1 MSRWFKCD
9 LQVATPAWDFKR
21 PTDWAGDLDHPDSA
35 MRAQNREAFADLY
48 MAALKQRGIEV
59 IALADHHTGAWIEVM
74 AAAGRRAGVF
84 VFPGVEVTTGT
95 GSDGVHLLLIG
106 DLNKTERD
114 IEILLARTCGFD
126 EDSPPLNPSTG
137 RPAPSPR
144 TIKEILDDLP
154 PGWLAVAPHAFN
166 DNGIASKKTV
176 QGTARWQALHHDN
189 LSAIDVGDIS
199 SNRADR
205 AWNQRFRTRDLDD
218 FPCLERLAFVS
229 TSDAYSVDRLGM
241 RFTWIRMAEPSMEG
255 LRQAF
260 LDYDARI
267 ICDWDERL
275 GRYPERNPN
284 LVTHPWLESVALGG
298 TLGNSRRG
306 LNLEFSPGL
315 NVLIGGRGAGKST
328 VVSAIRRI
336 YGDTTSLPDKVKTD
350 LDEFNRRIFAEAEL
364 AAIHHLPVSGETQTA
379 QWSASLGRTTH
390 RGSTTTLT
398 SFPVRVF
405 SQKELYERVT
415 PDSDDPYTAS
425 RHLLSLIDEAL
436 DASGD
441 GRRTDFMTE
450 LTKAENACHLLV
462 TQHLQMEQELQ
473 QRTELHARVNEL
485 ARQVA
490 HLDNPATQE
499 RRRANEAVLNEH
511 ERLEA
516 TAGELERS
524 IDEIRNAVER
534 ALPAAESAGQ
544 DNPHRE
550 LLVTIRSNLRN
561 ALLTALSESASR
573 TADARLSRREGDWA
587 ARVQQ
592 ARDDDTEYQAELSEL
607 GVDPEQYFALREEL
621 TTVRQRLDALE
632 ALAEQSRGHTTLIA
646 NSWQALALV
655 HGRRT
660 QRRLRFIDD
669 VGTRSKTLRFHLIP
683 LSDWLG
689 WARTIR
695 EILNL
700 RSDGYIEEVRALA
713 RWLWTGPAA
722 SREERLELWRTALI
736 SNHYTAL
743 LGRINEDTAERI
755 RPAWW
760 SKLGKLDRIVRIRVA
775 TTVADDVLTMRFLKN
790 NGDPERDGDWHDV
803 LHGSPGQR
811 SAAMLSFVL
820 HQGTEPLILDQPE
833 DDLDTTLISELIV
846 TQLRE
851 SRWKRQLIVITHNPN
866 IPVLG
871 NADRIIVLESAEDCI
886 RVKATGRPH
895 VGPID
900 LPEVRVDVQNVME
913 GGVHAFI
920 RRGQQ
925 YSNEVSSYRQA
936 VAQLMSRSSQ
946 SAGHTPPGSGP
957 QQV

>member
-21 PTDWAGDLDHPDSA
+21 PTDWAGDLDHPDPA
-35 MRAQNREAFADLY
+35 MRAQHREAFADLY

-74 AAAGRRAGVF
+74 AAAGRRAGIV

-106 DLNKTERD
+106 DLDKTERD

-126 EDSPPLNPSTG
+126 EDSPALNPSTG
-137 RPAPSPR
+137 KPAPAPR

-176 QGTARWQALHHDN
+176 QGTTRWQALHHDN

-199 SNRADR
+199 SNRSDR
-205 AWNQRFRTRDLDD
+205 AWNQRFRTRALDD

-229 TSDAYSVDRLGM
+229 TSDAYSVDRLGT

-275 GRYPERNPN
+275 GRYPDRDPN

-298 TLGNSRRG
+298 TLGNSQQG

-336 YGDTTSLPDKVKTD
+336 YGDTTSLPDKVKAD

-364 AAIHHLPVSGETQTA
+364 TAIHHLPVSGETQTA
-379 QWSASLGRTTH
+379 QWSASLGGTTH
-390 RGSTTTLT
+390 RGSTTTPT

-441 GRRTDFMTE
+441 GRRTDFTTE
-450 LTKAENACHLLV
+450 LTKSENACHHLV
-462 TQHLQMEQELQ
+462 TQHLQTEQELQ
-473 QRTELHARVNEL
+473 QRAELQARINEL

-490 HLDNPATQE
+490 HLDNPDTQE
-499 RRRANEAVLNEH
+499 RRRANEAVLREH

-516 TAGELERS
+516 AASGLERS
-524 IDEIRNAVER
+524 IGEVRNIVER
-534 ALPAAESAGQ
+534 AFTATDPADP
-544 DNPHRE
+544 DNPHRKVLAMIQSDLRDS
-550 LLVTIRSNLRN
+550 LLASLSQSRN
-561 ALLTALSESASR
+561 R
-573 TADARLSRREGDWA
+573 TADARKARREGDWA

-592 ARDDDTEYQAELSEL
+592 ARDDDTEYQAELREL
-607 GVDPEQYFALREEL
+607 GVDPEQYLALREEL
-621 TTVRQRLDALE
+621 TTVRQRLAALE
-632 ALAEQSRGHTTLIA
+632 ALAEQSHGHTALMA
-646 NSWQALALV
+646 DSWKTLALV
-655 HGRRT
+655 HTRRT
-660 QRRLRFIDD
+660 QRRLRFIVD
-669 VGTRSKTLRFHLIP
+669 VGTRSESLRFVLMP
-683 LSDWLG
+683 QSDWLG
-689 WARTIR
+689 WARTVR

-700 RSDGYIEEVRALA
+700 RSDGYIEEVRVLA
-713 RWLWTGPAA
+713 AGCGPVPP
-722 SREERLELWRTALI
+722 
-736 SNHYTAL
+736 N
-743 LGRINEDTAERI
+743 
-755 RPAWW
+755 
-760 SKLGKLDRIVRIRVA
+760 
-775 TTVADDVLTMRFLKN
+775 
-790 NGDPERDGDWHDV
+790 
-803 LHGSPGQR
+803 
-811 SAAMLSFVL
+811 
-820 HQGTEPLILDQPE
+820 PL
-833 DDLDTTLISELIV
+833 
-846 TQLRE
+846 
-851 SRWKRQLIVITHNPN
+851 
-866 IPVLG
+866 
-871 NADRIIVLESAEDCI
+871 
-886 RVKATGRPH
+886 
-895 VGPID
+895 
-900 LPEVRVDVQNVME
+900 
-913 GGVHAFI
+913 
-920 RRGQQ
+920 RRGW
-925 YSNEVSSYRQA
+925 
-936 VAQLMSRSSQ
+936 
-946 SAGHTPPGSGP
+946 TSGEP
-957 QQV
+957 R